1 MSQSQA
7 HWFYRVQA
15 KTKYKVEQT
24 MCNIS
29 LSLLKNQVVVGQLVI
44 TKLIYPPKEFYH
56 QLLYSP
62 YLSASEITKCDL
74 IHLP

>member
-1 MSQSQA
+1 
-7 HWFYRVQA
+7 
-15 KTKYKVEQT
+15 